1 VIAAA
6 TVLYLVCFQCAAAPA
21 IFRILKRRTSS
32 DLSTWREW
40 LLLCGVCVQFG
51 VMWASGVRSWA
62 VLASPIVSA
71 CSLLTLLI
79 VVYRHR

>member
-1 VIAAA
+1 MIAAA
-6 TVLYLVCFQCAAAPA
+6 TVLYLACFQAAAVPA
-21 IFRILKRRTSS
+21 LVRVIRRKSS
-32 DLSTWREW
+32 ADLSLWREW